1 VSERLL
7 VIDKRIASIAAAM
20 RGIPDGA
27 TVLLGGFGM
36 VGHPTALIQGLV
48 ETGAKDLTIVA
59 NNAGFDREP
68 GLPQLMALRR
78 IRKLVCSFPKGSP
91 VFDELFRAGSIE
103 LEIVPQGTL
112 AERIR
117 AAGAGIPAFF
127 TRTSVGT
134 QLGAGK
140 ECRDFNGDTYVL
152 ERALFADVAL
162 VEAWRADRWG
172 NLSYRGSGRNFNP
185 VMATAAALTI
195 AQVDDFVEL
204 GGLSP
209 DAIGTPGIYVDRVV
223 KVPSTSQPMQ

>member
-1 VSERLL
+1 VSDRLL

-20 RGIPDGA
+20 QGIHDGA

-59 NNAGFDREP
+59 NNAGFDRGP

-78 IRKLVCSFPKGSP
+78 IRKLICSFPKGSP
-91 VFDELFRAGSIE
+91 VFDDLFRAGSIE

-117 AAGAGIPAFF
+117 AAGAGIPAFY

-134 QLGAGK
+134 QLSAGK
-140 ECRDFNGDTYVL
+140 ECRDFNGDAYVM

-204 GGLSP
+204 GDLSP

-223 KVPSTSQPMQ
+223 RVPSTSQPMQ

>member
-1 VSERLL
+1 M
-7 VIDKRIASIAAAM
+7 IDKRTASIAAAM
-20 RGIPDGA
+20 HGIQDGA
-27 TVLLGGFGM
+27 TVLVGGFGQ

-59 NNAGFDREP
+59 NNAGSDRGP
-68 GLPQLMALRR
+68 GLPQLLALRR
-78 IRKLVCSFPKGSP
+78 VRKLICSFPKGSP

-117 AAGAGIPAFF
+117 AGGAGIAAFY

-134 QLGAGK
+134 LLSAGK
-140 ECRDFNGDTYVL
+140 ECRDFDGEAYVM

-204 GGLSP
+204 GDLSP
-209 DAIGTPGIYVDRVV
+209 DAIGTPGIYIDRVV
-223 KVPSTSQPMQ
+223 KVPSAPASGQ